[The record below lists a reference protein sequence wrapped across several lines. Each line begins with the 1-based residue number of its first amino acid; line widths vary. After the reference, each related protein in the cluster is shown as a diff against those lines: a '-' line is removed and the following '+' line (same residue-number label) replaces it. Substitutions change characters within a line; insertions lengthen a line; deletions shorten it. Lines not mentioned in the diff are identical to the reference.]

1 MFDFSSVVDFIENT
15 IRTKHQVPGCD
26 LVITRDHKPVFRHI
40 SGYADRE
47 TKTPLTQSH
56 MYYMYSCTKPLTVTA
71 GLRLLEEGKLDLETP
86 VSRYFPSYA
95 NVKVLQDGKL
105 VPANTV
111 MTLRHLFT
119 MTAGYDYE
127 FEFPETSCIFTPEFR
142 RATTEEVVEVLSK
155 RPLIFHPGERFSY
168 SICHD
173 ILAGVIEKIADMR
186 FSEYLDKI
194 IFTPLGMTDSTFS
207 ETPALHERMATQ
219 YLAEDDGSIVA
230 TEQKNEHRLTEE
242 YESGG
247 AGLIS
252 TVNDYAK
259 FADTLACGG
268 TTAEGYRMLR
278 PETVKFMHTEQ
289 LHSYSVE
296 SSFTCP
302 AGPGYGYGLG
312 VRTRVNRDEGQ
323 RSPIGEFGW
332 DGAAGSYVLMDET
345 NRLSV
350 FFGMHVLNWPSCI
363 GTDHAVMRDLIY
375 DAMNL

>member
-15 IRTKHQVPGCD
+15 IRAKHHVPGCD
-26 LVITRDHKPVFRHI
+26 LMITRDHKPVFRHI
-40 SGYADRE
+40 CGYADRE
-47 TKTPLTQSH
+47 AKTPLTASH
-56 MYYMYSCTKPLTVTA
+56 LYYMYSCTKPLTVTA
-71 GLRLLEEGKLDLETP
+71 GLRLLEEGRLDLDTP
-86 VSRYFPSYA
+86 VSHYFPSYA
-95 NVKVLQDGKL
+95 NVKVLEGDQL

-127 FEFPETSCIFTPEFR
+127 FIFPETEHLLTPEYR
-142 RATTEEVVEVLSK
+142 QATTAEVVETLAK

-186 FSEYLDKI
+186 FSSYLDKI
-194 IFTPLGMTDSTFS
+194 IFKPLDMADSTFS
-207 ETPALHERMATQ
+207 DTPVVHERMATQ
-219 YLAEDDGSIVA
+219 YLAEDDGSVVL
-230 TEQKNEHRLTEE
+230 TEQTNEHCLTEQ

-259 FADTLACGG
+259 FADTLACSG
-268 TTAEGYRMLR
+268 TSVDGYRLLL
-278 PETVKFMHTEQ
+278 PDTVKLMHTEQ

-332 DGAAGSYVLMDET
+332 DGAGGSYVLMDET
-345 NRLSV
+345 NRLSI

-363 GTDHAVMRDLIY
+363 GSDHAVIRDLIY
-375 DAMNL
+375 DAMKL